1 MNHMLEIANKTAR
14 TERSLAW
21 LQRSLG
27 YASWEE
33 FRPEWD
39 RLSRADQAF
48 FITQAWSAGG

>member
-1 MNHMLEIANKTAR
+1 MHHMLEVTNKTAR

-39 RLSRADQAF
+39 ALSRADQAF
-48 FITQAWSAGG
+48 FIALAWKS